1 MRKEHRQI
9 VSNAL
14 EKLPS
19 KLVTAVI
26 KENYFVTYL
35 HTEDG
40 YQVMVDF
47 TKRMEFDFSKFVEK
61 TQRLYE
67 EFALTSR
74 WYEC

>member
-1 MRKEHRQI
+1 MREKHRQI

-14 EKLPS
+14 EKLP
-19 KLVTAVI
+19 KDLVAKVI
-26 KENYFVTYL
+26 TENYFVTYI

-47 TKRMEFDFSKFVEK
+47 TKRMEFDYSKFTEK

-67 EFALTSR
+67 EFALTSD
-74 WYEC
+74 WHEC